1 MVIMQDDFSATQAI
15 GKEENGYAAVA
26 STYKD
31 REIGYVFH
39 GTHIGKEGWRD
50 WNKELTTEV
59 AYYGEYNSTT
69 PDGRVVDT
77 SNRVAWSHI
86 LGDEEAGKYTLAHI
100 LGPETWYEA

>member
-1 MVIMQDDFSATQAI
+1 MVIMQDDFSAIQAI
-15 GKEENGYAAVA
+15 GKEENGYVAVA

-59 AYYGEYNSTT
+59 AYYGEYNSTI
-69 PDGRVVDT
+69 PDRRGGET
-77 SNRVAWSHI
+77 SSCAAWEVYACTYSWTR
-86 LGDEEAGKYTLAHI
+86 DMV
-100 LGPETWYEA
+100 